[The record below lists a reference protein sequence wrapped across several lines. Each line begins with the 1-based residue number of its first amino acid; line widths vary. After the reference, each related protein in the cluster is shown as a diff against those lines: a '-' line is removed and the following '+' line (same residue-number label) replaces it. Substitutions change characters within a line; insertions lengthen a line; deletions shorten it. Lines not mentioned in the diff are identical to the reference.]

1 MQQYQDRYRLSEEEF
16 TQAAETVPRLADKNV
31 ELARQ
36 VLVSGKGLS
45 EVAREYGVARQ
56 SVQHY
61 RDKLYTA
68 YSMHFLTRLSRNE
81 LGIFPKGSS
90 FLACENCHET
100 ACRNSLTSALGK
112 CPSLV

>member
-68 YSMHFLTRLSRNE
+68 YLIKAMVPPTWIRTSVCAPKEMLDAFLDEVEQERIRYFSQ
-81 LGIFPKGSS
+81 
-90 FLACENCHET
+90 
-100 ACRNSLTSALGK
+100 GK
-112 CPSLV
+112 